1 MKKLLAMALM
11 TTTLLAGSMTAF
23 AQYGSG
29 NVSGTVSGKPWS
41 GRYVISTT
49 QVYGSVTCA
58 SAHDVAAIGEV
69 YYREGNYIRHKTVSN
84 VADPGTSAV
93 CVWNAG
99 SDRVIQAK
107 STVTLQVEGA
117 TVSTN

>member
-58 SAHDVAAIGEV
+58 TAHDVAAIGHV
-69 YYREGNYIRHKTVSN
+69 YYKENGLRNYEKTSN

-99 SDRVIQAK
+99 SGRVVQ
-107 STVTLQVEGA
+107 SSSNVVVQVEGG
-117 TVSTN
+117 TVSRN

>member
-29 NVSGTVSGKPWS
+29 NVSGTVSGNPWS

-58 SAHDVAAIGEV
+58 AAHDVAAIGDVHYKEDGV
-69 YYREGNYIRHKTVSN
+69 TKYKRVTG
-84 VADPGTSAV
+84 VADPGKSTV
-93 CVWNAG
+93 CSWVGGTGRTAL
-99 SDRVIQAK
+99 SS
-107 STVTLQVEGA
+107 STVTLQINGG
-117 TVSTN
+117 TVSVN